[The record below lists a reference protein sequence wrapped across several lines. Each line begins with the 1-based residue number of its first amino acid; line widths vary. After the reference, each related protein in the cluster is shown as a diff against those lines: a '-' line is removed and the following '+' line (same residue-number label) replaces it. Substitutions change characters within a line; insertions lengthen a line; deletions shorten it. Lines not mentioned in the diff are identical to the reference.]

1 MNKLYTIQLG
11 VPICPECGG
20 GMKFNQISQKYMCY
34 HCGERFSVIGHGHT
48 EREFICE
55 REVRHDC
62 KGNVRILG

>member
-20 GMKFNQISQKYMCY
+20 GMKFNQISQKYLCY
-34 HCGERFSVIGHGHT
+34 HCGEKYTVIGTGKN

-55 REVRHDC
+55 
-62 KGNVRILG
+62 KK